1 MVARYTGACLG
12 LLAFGLTVFVGLAV
26 NNPVTVTLSRA
37 IWALAVFCALGL
49 VLGGIAQMVIHEHA
63 RRRHEEVLGRPSESA
78 PDPADS
84 APEDALPVA
93 EAEIPVVGSL
103 REGEAPAA

>member
-12 LLAFGLTVFVGLAV
+12 LLAFGLTVIVGLAV

-37 IWALAVFCALGL
+37 VWALAVFCALGM

-63 RRRHEEVLGRPSESA
+63 HRRQEEVLGPASESA
-78 PDPADS
+78 PDS
-84 APEDALPVA
+84 ALDDALPVA
-93 EAEIPVVGSL
+93 EAEIPTVGPPA
-103 REGEAPAA
+103 EGEVPAA